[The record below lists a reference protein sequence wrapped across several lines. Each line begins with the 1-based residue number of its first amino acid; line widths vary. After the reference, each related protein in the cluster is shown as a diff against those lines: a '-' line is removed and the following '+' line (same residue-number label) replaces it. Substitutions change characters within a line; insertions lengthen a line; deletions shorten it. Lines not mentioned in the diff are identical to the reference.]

1 MVISRDCISCTVD
14 GKNSE
19 TVLGCR
25 ALDADVSKP
34 TMKLGLQRCSKHYN
48 QHIIVHEF
56 GHALGLQHEHQRSC
70 FLSTAKKYLDEN
82 KIKGHL
88 RTYSEERFK
97 RDWWEPVQGIESPKC
112 SYDDE
117 SVMHYW

>member
-1 MVISRDCISCTVD
+1 MYTVG

-19 TVLGCR
+19 TMLGCN
-25 ALDADVSKP
+25 ALYADVSKP
-34 TMKLGLQRCSKHYN
+34 TMTLSLQYGWKDYN

-70 FLSTAKKYLDEN
+70 FLSTAKKYLDEK
-82 KIKGHL
+82 KIKRHL
-88 RTYSEERFK
+88 NTYTYISEERFK
-97 RDWWEPVQGIESPKC
+97 RDWWDPVQGMESPKC

-117 SVMHYW
+117 SVMHYG